1 MIMKQVLIGI
11 FLVSASWLS
20 VANDEKFVIED
31 IQVNG
36 LQRVALGAA
45 LTHVPFTVGDQIS
58 EFYVAQSIKRLYASG
73 FFANI
78 EAFRDGNKIIF
89 KVTERP
95 TISEI
100 EFDGNSDIKDDQL
113 QTSLNDSNIRV
124 GESLDKTV
132 LDTVES
138 GLLDFYHSVGK
149 YNAVIK
155 ATVTYLPRNRVK
167 LKFDFDEGDAA
178 SIKQIN
184 IVGNEVFNDE
194 ELLAGIE
201 SKQNLSWWQFM
212 DNDRYQKQALKGDME
227 TIRDYYLDR
236 GYLRYNLDST
246 QVSVAPD
253 KESVYVTLNVSEGE
267 PYTVTGFDFIGDLL
281 GQEEFIR
288 KIVPIRENER
298 YNGALVTYTEE
309 MITKYLGR
317 FGYANAKVSTI
328 PEANDE
334 TKEVKLTISVD
345 PGKRVYV
352 RRIKF
357 VGNFSTSDEVLRR
370 EMRQFEGATLSNNLL
385 EMSKTLLQ
393 RLRYIESVD
402 FAIQELPGE
411 DDQVDVVFRIKEQAS
426 GTFQAG
432 ISYGDYT
439 GLAFNT
445 SIQQENF
452 LGTGNSV
459 GIGLNTWKAQQTIS
473 LNYTDN
479 YFTDDGVSL
488 GGQIAY
494 SSYDASKVNLV
505 TYSRKTVSI
514 GPTLSWPVM
523 ENNRISVGLA
533 YKDIEIS
540 SLQPYDQIRRFAEA
554 YIDPTDPDAKF
565 DFESFEANIGWS
577 RNTLNR
583 GVFPSDG
590 SSQYYGFK
598 ASVPGSDV
606 EYFKFNFDSKFY
618 FPLTDNHKWTL
629 LARLEANY
637 GNGYGDLNGNEQTL
651 PFWENMQQRSNDLRG
666 FESNTIGPKGIQRIP
681 QTISGGPNTIGG
693 VNSIIVGSENDAIQP
708 TFRATGGNASVFG
721 GIELI
726 TPTPFLS
733 DDFANSVRTSVFIDA
748 GNVWDTEFDIS
759 EYDNLAADQR
769 AKIVDYSDAGR
780 YRVSAGISL
789 QWLSPMG
796 PLVFTWSKPLKEY
809 EEDEHEVFSFNIG
822 TTF

>member
-1 MIMKQVLIGI
+1 MKQVLIGI

-95 TISEI
+95 TISDI

-149 YNAVIK
+149 YNASIN

-167 LKFDFDEGDAA
+167 LKFEFDEGDAA

-288 KIVPIRENER
+288 KIVPIRKDER

-317 FGYANAKVSTI
+317 FGYANAKVNTI
-328 PEANDE
+328 PDANDE

-393 RLRYIESVD
+393 RLKYIESVD

-479 YFTDDGVSL
+479 YFTDDGVAL
-488 GGQIAY
+488 GGQISY

-523 ENNRISVGLA
+523 ENNRISVGVA

-554 YIDPTDPDAKF
+554 YIDPADPDAKF
-565 DFESFEANIGWS
+565 DFESVEANIGWS

-598 ASVPGSDV
+598 VSVPGSDV

-629 LARLEANY
+629 LARFEANY

-666 FESNTIGPKGIQRIP
+666 FESNTIGPKGIQRVS

-693 VNSIIVGSENDAIQP
+693 INSIIIGSENDSIQP

-759 EYDNLAADQR
+759 DYDNLAADQR

-780 YRVSAGISL
+780 YRVSAGVSF

>member
-1 MIMKQVLIGI
+1 MKQVLIGI

>member
-1 MIMKQVLIGI
+1 MKQVLIGI

-149 YNAVIK
+149 YNAVIE

-167 LKFDFDEGDAA
+167 LKFEFDEGDAA

-317 FGYANAKVSTI
+317 FGYANAKVNTI

-393 RLRYIESVD
+393 RLKYIESVD
-402 FAIQELPGE
+402 FSVQELPGE

-452 LGTGNSV
+452 LGTGNSI
-459 GIGLNTWKAQQTIS
+459 GIGLNTWKAQQTVS

-479 YFTDDGVSL
+479 YFTDDGVAL
-488 GGQIAY
+488 GGQISY
-494 SSYDASKVNLV
+494 SNYDASKVNLV
-505 TYSRKTVSI
+505 TYSRKTVSV

-523 ENNRISVGLA
+523 ENNRISVGVA

-554 YIDPTDPDAKF
+554 YIDPADPDAKF
-565 DFESFEANIGWS
+565 DFESVEANIGWS

-598 ASVPGSDV
+598 VSVPGSDV

-629 LARLEANY
+629 LARFEANY

-666 FESNTIGPKGIQRIP
+666 FESNTIGPKGIQRVS

-693 VNSIIVGSENDAIQP
+693 INSIIIGSENDSIQP

-733 DDFANSVRTSVFIDA
+733 DDFSNSVRTSVFIDA

-759 EYDNLAADQR
+759 DYDNLAADQR